1 MPEAIDHITHD
12 ERREADRQAPLR
24 MAFLGLCFSR
34 IWTYTFMI
42 ALALPASMGLSGLPG
57 IPADMAGSG
66 EAIQDVLSIVFFGA
80 GALFA
85 LLSAGLPLGH
95 RPSKRPDAAR
105 SKVRH
110 AYAWLALTFGLVS
123 ATALAL
129 ATCLEAPWLY
139 GIATMIGGMTLAV
152 LRLAWGHI
160 YSRIDKQELG
170 TYTSASFLVAIA
182 VVAVLKLLPHEVAP
196 WLLLALPVGASWC
209 LYVAQ
214 RHVEGPEAVSG
225 NRPREA
231 LLENQRGPGD
241 SSAAERAEY
250 PFWPLA
256 AGMFIFVLA
265 SATLTTMFGANT
277 DSQLL
282 ASWKSVIVDA
292 LVAIIF
298 VGLYIAKR
306 TMNALAVYRFVLPL
320 MALGYVLFPLVPGQH
335 QAIGAIVA
343 SVGYGL
349 FDLLSWIVMAQ
360 HAHDNPS
367 SARHV
372 FGLGVGVT
380 LLGRT
385 LGSICGPVLL
395 HYQQTGLFPL
405 SSVSIIMLFVLLI
418 VCLTILPEKFFSH
431 QQTTPGDPQANE
443 SEQAGIPAPATIN
456 PLVKGCESL
465 AMRAQLT
472 SRETDVLMWLARGRN
487 AAAIAEALG
496 IAHGTAQTHIKHIY
510 AKTGLH
516 NQQELM
522 KTVEEAGSEPDAPI
536 MPRS

>member
-1 MPEAIDHITHD
+1 
-12 ERREADRQAPLR
+12 
-24 MAFLGLCFSR
+24 
-34 IWTYTFMI
+34 
-42 ALALPASMGLSGLPG
+42 MGLSGLPG

-85 LLSAGLPLGH
+85 LLSAGLPPGH

-139 GIATMIGGMTLAV
+139 GIAATIGGMTLAV

-241 SSAAERAEY
+241 SSAAGRAEH
-250 PFWPLA
+250 PFWHALSQNALSQSARPSRPCSA
-256 AGMFIFVLA
+256 RTRTRSCSQAGEA
-265 SATLTTMFGANT
+265 SSSTP
-277 DSQLL
+277 
-282 ASWKSVIVDA
+282 

-385 LGSICGPVLL
+385 LGSICGPLLL

-443 SEQAGIPAPATIN
+443 SKQTGVLAP
-456 PLVKGCESL
+456 
-465 AMRAQLT
+465 M
-472 SRETDVLMWLARGRN
+472 D
-487 AAAIAEALG
+487 
-496 IAHGTAQTHIKHIY
+496 
-510 AKTGLH
+510 
-516 NQQELM
+516 
-522 KTVEEAGSEPDAPI
+522 D
-536 MPRS
+536 